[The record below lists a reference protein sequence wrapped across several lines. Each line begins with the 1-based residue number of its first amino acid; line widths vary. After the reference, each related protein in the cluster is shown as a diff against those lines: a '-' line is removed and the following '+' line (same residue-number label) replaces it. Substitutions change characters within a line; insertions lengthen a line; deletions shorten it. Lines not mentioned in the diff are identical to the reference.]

1 MDVSTDSLARMVR
14 YIRLEVLGRRCDLLV
29 GKSSEDVGDDLVERL
44 LVVRLK
50 SVLVPL
56 VYLLLGEVKI
66 NRHLLV
72 FLELH
77 DDERVS
83 CLTLAQGRVQANAKK
98 HVGLVWF
105 GKHHKLLDGVVL
117 DLVVVRLTTE
127 TERRI
132 VHVDI
137 ETTSVGVSGTVRL

>member
-1 MDVSTDSLARMVR
+1 MDVSTGSLAQTVGH
-14 YIRLEVLGRRCDLLV
+14 IRLEVLGWRCDLLV
-29 GKSSEDVGDDLVERL
+29 SKSSEDVGDDLVKRL
-44 LVVRLK
+44 LVVRLE

-56 VYLLLGEVKI
+56 VYLLLGEVEI
-66 NRHLLV
+66 DRHLLV
-72 FLELH
+72 LLELH
-77 DDERVS
+77 DDKRVS

-98 HVGLVWF
+98 HMGLIWL

-117 DLVVVRLTTE
+117 DLVVIRLTTE

-137 ETTSVGVSGTVRL
+137 ETTSVAVLEAIKL

>member
-1 MDVSTDSLARMVR
+1 MVR
-14 YIRLEVLGRRCDLLV
+14 YIRLEVLGRCCDLFV
-29 GKSSEDVGDDLVERL
+29 GKSSENVGDDLVERL

-72 FLELH
+72 LLELH

-98 HVGLVWF
+98 HVGLVWL

-132 VHVDI
+132 VHVDV
-137 ETTSVGVSGTVRL
+137 ETTSVGVSETVGL